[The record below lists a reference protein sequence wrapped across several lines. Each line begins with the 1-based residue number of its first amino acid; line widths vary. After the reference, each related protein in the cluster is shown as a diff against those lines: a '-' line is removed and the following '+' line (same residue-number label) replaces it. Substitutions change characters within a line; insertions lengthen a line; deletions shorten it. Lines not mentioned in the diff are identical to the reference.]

1 MASLVLA
8 YASPLTRS
16 STAAE
21 SKGFVPL
28 THSTED
34 KLLIPDGY
42 QYNVIIR
49 WGDPV
54 FPDTPAFDPRAQQP
68 AIQARQFGYNADFIG
83 FLPLPAGSMNSERGL
98 LVVNHEYTNPE
109 LMFADWDGK
118 DESKTRTMVDIERP
132 PMASLCSRCSAMPR
146 AVGVMFR
153 TRRSIAA

>member
-8 YASPLTRS
+8 YASPWRAPAPRREAT
-16 STAAE
+16 
-21 SKGFVPL
+21 GFAPL

-54 FPDTPAFDPRAQQP
+54 LPDTPAFDPRAQQP

-83 FLPLPAGSMNSERGL
+83 FLPLPLGSANSDRGL

-118 DESKTRTMVDIERP
+118 DESKTRDDGGHRAGRP
-132 PMASLCSRCSAMPR
+132 WPLCDR
-146 AVGVMFR
+146 G
-153 TRRSIAA
+153 AA